1 MRVQGANKNPNLT
14 QVTETVV
21 DTTTVTDSQSKQQ
34 IHNVF
39 IIDASGSMGGGKY
52 KSAINGVNELL
63 ESIRND
69 VDTNNTVTIVEFE
82 SSSIKRRVDVATTIP
97 SKYEGMGTGGS
108 TPYLQAIGETIEY
121 VVGVR
126 KLKFN
131 ENDKILVN
139 ILSDGEENSS
149 SGKYADRQVLS
160 SYIKELETKGV
171 TVTFIGTKQDV
182 AYAVNHL
189 SMDISNTM
197 IHNNTAADIT
207 RSFKATVN
215 ARQAYSKSVSRGED
229 VKTSFYT
236 KTIEI

>member
-1 MRVQGANKNPNLT
+1 MRVQGTDKNPNLT
-14 QVTETVV
+14 QVTDVVV

-39 IIDASGSMGGGKY
+39 IIDASGSMGGSKY
-52 KSAINGVNELL
+52 ISAIDGVNELL
-63 ESIRND
+63 VSIRK
-69 VDTNNTVTIVEFE
+69 DTDTKNTVTIVEFE
-82 SSSIKRRVDVATTIP
+82 SSRIERRVDVASDIP
-97 SKYEGMGTGGS
+97 KKYTGMGTGGS

-126 KLKFN
+126 KSKFS

-149 SGKYADRQVLS
+149 SGKFVNKEFFS
-160 SYIKELETKGV
+160 SYIKEHESKGV
-171 TVTFIGTKQDV
+171 TVTFIGTKHDV
-182 AYAVNHL
+182 AYAINHL
-189 SMDISNTM
+189 SMDASNTM
-197 IHNNTAADIT
+197 VHDNTATDIS
-207 RSFKATVN
+207 RSFGETVL

-229 VKTSFYT
+229 VKKSFYT

>member
-14 QVTETVV
+14 QVTEAVV

-52 KSAINGVNELL
+52 ERAISGVNELL
-63 ESIRND
+63 VSISQD
-69 VDTNNTVTIVEFE
+69 TDTNNTVTVVEFE
-82 SSSIKRRVDVATTIP
+82 SSSIERRLDVVTKIP
-97 SKYEGMGTGGS
+97 NKYEGMGTGGS
-108 TPYLQAIGETIEY
+108 TPLNQALGETLEY
-121 VVGVR
+121 IVGVR
-126 KLKFN
+126 KRKFDKS
-131 ENDKILVN
+131 DKILVN
-139 ILSDGEENSS
+139 VLTDGEENSS
-149 SGKYADRQVLS
+149 HGKYANKQLLGE
-160 SYIKELETKGV
+160 YIKELESKGV
-171 TVTFIGTKQDV
+171 TVTFIGTKNEV

-197 IHNNTAADIT
+197 VHNNTAADIT